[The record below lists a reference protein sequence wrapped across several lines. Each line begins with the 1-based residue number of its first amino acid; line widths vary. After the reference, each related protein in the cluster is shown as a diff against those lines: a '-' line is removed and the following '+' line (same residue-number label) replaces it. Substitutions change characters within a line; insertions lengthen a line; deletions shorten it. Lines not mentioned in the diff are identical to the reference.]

1 MTSSFGKYNQITLF
15 DNYNQKFKDKAI
27 CIDGYEFKFRS
38 FCHEGLKC
46 KQKKGDCQYKQNSK
60 VPSLF
65 FNHVNQ
71 NICLEPCNPF
81 LDRIH
86 FRDFIHPVM
95 HENAKKWSDTELKC
109 GIIMSFWE
117 IYKNEL
123 KVLKPFIPSKYYDV
137 LEITDS
143 IPKQISS
150 SSSSQILKI
159 ENQHINIQEIDILIL
174 EKNKENELIVSQD
187 KSNLEN
193 DEDIELDELN
203 INSVEINEE
212 TINDIEINNEN
223 IDDIEINE
231 ENIDIDI
238 NEENI
243 DININ
248 EENDDY
254 EKLNEENDN
263 YEKLNEEDIDGI
275 EINEEIIL
283 DKQINS
289 VKKKI
294 ILLMQELTQLLMQ

>member
-1 MTSSFGKYNQITLF
+1 MPSAFNKHNQLTIPF
-15 DNYNQKFKDKAI
+15 DNYNQKFKDKVI
-27 CIDGYEFKFRS
+27 CIDGYEFKFRA

-46 KQKKGDCQYKQNSK
+46 KQKKGECQYKQSSK

-95 HENAKKWSDTELKC
+95 HENAKKWSDEQLNV

-117 IYKNEL
+117 IYKTEL
-123 KVLKPFIPSKYYDV
+123 KVLKPFIPQKYYDI
-137 LEITDS
+137 LEINDI
-143 IPKQISS
+143 IPKPISS
-150 SSSSQILKI
+150 SSSSQIQKI
-159 ENQHINIQEIDILIL
+159 ENPNINIQEIDEVIL
-174 EKNKENELIVSQD
+174 KNKESELIVSQD
-187 KSNLEN
+187 KSHLKN

-203 INSVEINEE
+203 I
-212 TINDIEINNEN
+212 DGIELDKEN
-223 IDDIEINE
+223 INDIEINE
-231 ENIDIDI
+231 ENINIDI
-238 NEENI
+238 NEEN
-243 DININ
+243 N
-248 EENDDY
+248 DY

-263 YEKLNEEDIDGI
+263 YEKLNEKDI

-283 DKQINS
+283 DKQIKI
-289 VKKKI
+289 VKKNI